1 MKRAG
6 IVGLGLWVPDEIRKN
21 DAWPAS
27 FARAFHEK
35 NETRR
40 SHDFT
45 HIDRQSARRPYD
57 ELYVRHA
64 LPYENDPFK
73 GATLRR
79 VASPDVPTAQ
89 GDSAAASRALE
100 DAGVDPRDVDLV
112 LSSAIV
118 PDRLVPSNGPAIQH
132 LTGCTRAAGIGVE
145 SYCSSALAQL
155 DLAAG
160 LVQAGRARFVL
171 CVQSHQIGRIN
182 DLESPMSPIFGDGSA
197 AFVVGEVPPD
207 RGLVRLIRAGDGSL
221 AGAVTHEH
229 ARTPGATWWRD
240 AEGPVRPGSAD
251 LVAARRIAENVIA
264 FAIDTIRELCEA
276 TRTPL
281 DTVAVVAALQPMVW
295 YQGALAD
302 GLGIPAERV
311 PSTYADYAHLGA
323 AGVVAN
329 LIAARRRGI
338 LRDGAAS
345 VLYAHG
351 AGLTRYAALLRWS
364 AGAASAAGAVSAARD

>member
-1 MKRAG
+1 MSRAG
-6 IVGLGLWVPDEIRKN
+6 IVGLGLWVPDEVREN

-27 FARAFHEK
+27 FVRAFHEK
-35 NETRR
+35 TEARR
-40 SHDFT
+40 ARDFT
-45 HIDRQSARRPYD
+45 NIDRQRTGRPYD
-57 ELYVRHA
+57 ELYAKHA
-64 LPYENDPFK
+64 LLYEDDPFK
-73 GATLRR
+73 GATRRR

-89 GDSAAASRALE
+89 GDSVAATRALE
-100 DAGVDPRDVDLV
+100 DARVDPRDVDLV

-145 SYCSSALAQL
+145 AYCSSALAQL

-160 LVQAGRARFVL
+160 LVEAGRARLVL

-182 DLESPMSPIFGDGSA
+182 DLESPWSPIFGDGSA

-207 RGLVRLIRAGDGSL
+207 RGLVRLLRAGDGSL
-221 AGAVTHEH
+221 AGAVTHDY
-229 ARTPGATWWRD
+229 ARTPGAAWWRD

-251 LVAARRIAENVIA
+251 LAAARYIAENVIA
-264 FAIDTIRELCEA
+264 FAIDTIRDLCRA
-276 TRTPL
+276 ASTPI
-281 DTVAVVAALQPMVW
+281 DAVAAIAALQPMVW
-295 YQGALAD
+295 YQGAIAD

-311 PSTYADYAHLGA
+311 PSTYAEYAHLGA

-338 LRDGAAS
+338 LQGGAAT

-364 AGAASAAGAVSAARD
+364 AGD